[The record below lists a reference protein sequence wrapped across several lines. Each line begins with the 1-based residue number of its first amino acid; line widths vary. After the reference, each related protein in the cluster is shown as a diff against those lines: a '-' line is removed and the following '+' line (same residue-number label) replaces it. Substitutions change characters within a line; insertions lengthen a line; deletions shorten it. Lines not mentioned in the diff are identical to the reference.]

1 MKHKAKISV
10 FVGHFGSGKT
20 EMSINFAL
28 KAAEKGEK
36 TTLIDL
42 DIVNP
47 FFRSSEVKDLLDEKG
62 IALLAP
68 NFARTT
74 VDVPSLPPTIQGVF
88 SREEGVIVFDV
99 GGDPQGALALSG
111 YKPYFDEV
119 DFDMYFVINT
129 RRPFTS
135 NAEEILELMG
145 EIESH
150 SRQKITHLVSNT
162 NLSYETT
169 IEIIEEGIKVV
180 EEVSRL
186 CQLPIAYINVPK
198 NLEEQLPKAYEN
210 KKFAL
215 ELYMT
220 HWRN

>member
-1 MKHKAKISV
+1 MKSQAKISV

-28 KAAEKGEK
+28 KAAAEGHV

-47 FFRSSEVKDLLDEKG
+47 FFRSSEVKDILDEHG
-62 IALLAP
+62 IQLLAP

-88 SREEGVIVFDV
+88 SREEGVVVFDV
-99 GGDPQGALALSG
+99 GGDPEGALALSR
-111 YKPYFDEV
+111 YKPYFDAV
-119 DFDMYFVINT
+119 DFDLYFVINT

-135 NAEEILELMG
+135 QADDIIELMG
-145 EIESH
+145 QVEMH
-150 SRQKITHLVSNT
+150 SRQKIKYLVSNT

-169 IEIIEEGIKVV
+169 IEIIEEGIKIV
-180 EEVSRL
+180 EEVASR
-186 CQLPIAYINVPK
+186 CQLPIAYVNVPRH
-198 NLEEQLPKAYEN
+198 LEDQLPKTYAYN
-210 KKFAL
+210 KFVL
-215 ELYMT
+215 DLYMT

>member
-1 MKHKAKISV
+1 MINKAKVSV

-28 KAAEKGEK
+28 KAAEQGEH

-47 FFRSSEVKDLLDEKG
+47 FFRSSEVKTLLDEKR
-62 IALLAP
+62 IQLIAP

-74 VDVPSLPPTIQGVF
+74 VDVPSLPPDIQGVF
-88 SREEGVIVFDV
+88 SKKEGVVVFDV
-99 GGDPQGALALSG
+99 GGDPDGARALSI
-111 YKPYFDEV
+111 YKPYFDQA

-129 RRPFTS
+129 RRPFT
-135 NAEEILELMG
+135 AGVEDILVLMG
-145 EIESH
+145 EIERY

-169 IEIIEEGIKVV
+169 IEIIEEGIAVV
-180 EEVSRL
+180 EEVGRR
-186 CQLPIAYINVPK
+186 CQLPIAYINVAK
-198 NLEEQLPKAYEN
+198 SLEDQLPKAYDS
-210 KKFAL
+210 KKFIL
-215 ELYMT
+215 DIYMT
-220 HWRN
+220 QWRN